1 MFNLC
6 LNALATY
13 GRLVVIGMIS
23 QVEFS
28 FFFFPMGFLLNS
40 LVYFMP
46 CFFFSFY
53 QHHLQFLYNL
63 CEKELISCCIN

>member
-46 CFFFSFY
+46 WFFFFFLSTSFAI
-53 QHHLQFLYNL
+53 F
-63 CEKELISCCIN
+63 I